1 MLGNISA
8 PFIVRRHNGTTSRP
22 KEYQRFW
29 TQFAILA
36 PPGGGL
42 PYERGGDSRRK
53 FWIKPQKETNLGVA
67 KPFFGPLKETISN
80 FDYMNG
86 VPPAILELTK
96 RELER
101 PHLFLGW
108 LTREALV
115 NYWQILQN
123 SNRLSFVLIS
133 YGEWVFK
140 GNF

>member
-8 PFIVRRHNGTTSRP
+8 RFIVRRHNVTTSRP

-36 PPGGGL
+36 PGGGL

-67 KPFFGPLKETISN
+67 KPFFGPLKETILN

-86 VPPAILELTK
+86 VNKKKLKIYINEIFTATYN
-96 RELER
+96 
-101 PHLFLGW
+101 G
-108 LTREALV
+108 
-115 NYWQILQN
+115 
-123 SNRLSFVLIS
+123 VLPRTP
-133 YGEWVFK
+133 
-140 GNF
+140 

>member
-8 PFIVRRHNGTTSRP
+8 RFIVRRHNVTTSRP

-36 PPGGGL
+36 PEGGGGGGGGGGL

-67 KPFFGPLKETISN
+67 KPFFGPLKETILN

-86 VPPAILELTK
+86 VNKKKNWKYI
-96 RELER
+96 
-101 PHLFLGW
+101 
-108 LTREALV
+108 
-115 NYWQILQN
+115 
-123 SNRLSFVLIS
+123 
-133 YGEWVFK
+133 
-140 GNF
+140 